1 MERLFLECAV
11 RAALIVGATAVVLY
25 AMRVKAATAKHS
37 VWTGVVAL
45 MLLLPIW
52 TAWGPKASLRVL
64 PPLTQSVANKTKAPI
79 EIFST
84 RSLRPT
90 PVDTKL
96 EVLFGA
102 YLLGLCLLLF
112 RLGLG
117 TIRARRLVRDA
128 VLHDGVLTSLLCAAP
143 VTVGFFHPTVIF
155 PEHWQQWPQAQF
167 DAVLTHESEHA
178 RCRHPFVQWLA
189 LLNRAVFW
197 FHPVAWWLERHL
209 AALAEEACDNVVLAR
224 GYDRR
229 TYSEYLIDMARS
241 VKRSGVRL
249 SIAGMAMPGSS
260 LARRIRQILESSS
273 VPRISRSRMA
283 CVCVACTVLSTALA
297 AGTLDPAQPN
307 SSAGKAMIQSE
318 SGSAAR
324 PTTKFVLV
332 DLKIEGDLHDR
343 DGARERV
350 LGAWKS
356 REYDNSQELAD
367 EAGERIR
374 ADFQERG
381 YFQVVVQAPS
391 SQPLGLSEGKQGIL
405 IIASVA
411 EGEQFRL
418 RSISI
423 QNVTPDRALSMSTA
437 TLREQ
442 FHLRDGDVFNM
453 TEIRAGLDRLRQ
465 IYVNQ
470 GYADA
475 TAMPDTKIDS
485 ASKRIDLTLRITEG
499 PHTPPHTP

>member
-1 MERLFLECAV
+1 
-11 RAALIVGATAVVLY
+11 
-25 AMRVKAATAKHS
+25 
-37 VWTGVVAL
+37 
-45 MLLLPIW
+45 
-52 TAWGPKASLRVL
+52 
-64 PPLTQSVANKTKAPI
+64 
-79 EIFST
+79 
-84 RSLRPT
+84 
-90 PVDTKL
+90 
-96 EVLFGA
+96 
-102 YLLGLCLLLF
+102 
-112 RLGLG
+112 
-117 TIRARRLVRDA
+117 
-128 VLHDGVLTSLLCAAP
+128 
-143 VTVGFFHPTVIF
+143 
-155 PEHWQQWPQAQF
+155 
-167 DAVLTHESEHA
+167 
-178 RCRHPFVQWLA
+178 
-189 LLNRAVFW
+189 
-197 FHPVAWWLERHL
+197 
-209 AALAEEACDNVVLAR
+209 
-224 GYDRR
+224 
-229 TYSEYLIDMARS
+229 
-241 VKRSGVRL
+241 
-249 SIAGMAMPGSS
+249 
-260 LARRIRQILESSS
+260 
-273 VPRISRSRMA
+273 
-283 CVCVACTVLSTALA
+283 
-297 AGTLDPAQPN
+297 
-307 SSAGKAMIQSE
+307 MIQSE
-318 SGSAAR
+318 SGSAAH

-332 DLKIEGDLHDR
+332 DLNIEGDVHDR

-442 FHLRDGDVFNM
+442 FHLGDGDVFNM

-475 TAMPDTKIDS
+475 TALPNTKIDS

-499 PHTPPHTP
+499 PHTP

>member
-1 MERLFLECAV
+1 
-11 RAALIVGATAVVLY
+11 
-25 AMRVKAATAKHS
+25 MRH
-37 VWTGVVAL
+37 
-45 MLLLPIW
+45 
-52 TAWGPKASLRVL
+52 
-64 PPLTQSVANKTKAPI
+64 
-79 EIFST
+79 
-84 RSLRPT
+84 
-90 PVDTKL
+90 
-96 EVLFGA
+96 
-102 YLLGLCLLLF
+102 Y
-112 RLGLG
+112 
-117 TIRARRLVRDA
+117 
-128 VLHDGVLTSLLCAAP
+128 TSLLCAAP

-155 PEHWQQWPQAQF
+155 PEHWGQWPQAEF

-249 SIAGMAMPGSS
+249 SIAGMAMPGNS

-283 CVCVACTVLSTALA
+283 CVCVGCTVLSTALA
-297 AGTLDPAQPN
+297 AGTLDHAQPN
-307 SSAGKAMIQSE
+307 SSAGKAMMQSE
-318 SGSAAR
+318 SGSAAH

-332 DLKIEGDLHDR
+332 DLKIEGDVHDQ

-356 REYDNSQELAD
+356 REYNNSQELAD
-367 EAGERIR
+367 EAGELIR

-423 QNVTPDRALSMSTA
+423 QNVTRDRALSMSTA

-442 FHLRDGDVFNM
+442 FHLGDGDVFNM

-475 TAMPDTKIDS
+475 TATPATKIDS

-499 PHTPPHTP
+499 PHTP